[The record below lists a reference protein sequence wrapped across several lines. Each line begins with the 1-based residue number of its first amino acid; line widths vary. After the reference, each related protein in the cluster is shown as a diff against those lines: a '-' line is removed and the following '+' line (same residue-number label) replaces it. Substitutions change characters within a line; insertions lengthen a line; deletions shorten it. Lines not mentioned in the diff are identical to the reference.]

1 MQNTQS
7 GGAMEY
13 LQTQAPINFSN
24 LALGFKD
31 FMTAMFE
38 FYAIKLYEKYYEGS
52 QGYLKINWFK
62 KFRR

>member
-1 MQNTQS
+1 
-7 GGAMEY
+7 MEY

-52 QGYLKINWFK
+52 QGYLKIN
-62 KFRR
+62 